1 MMSSVTLGAGRIAAA
16 PIPGPRSL
24 RPAVIWTTWIGV
36 LTLAA
41 NTLSLVGF
49 LLVFPSI
56 VAALLFWL
64 MPLSLAVAVADV
76 ALYVRERHAVSKSSA
91 PPRRWAVNLVLSLS
105 IVMFVLVVLCVVL
118 FHGAQLG
125 NLDPGGL

>member
-1 MMSSVTLGAGRIAAA
+1 VADDEFRDPWGGTHRSSTDTWSKKPATSGDLDDMDRCPHIGREH
-16 PIPGPRSL
+16 
-24 RPAVIWTTWIGV
+24 
-36 LTLAA
+36 
-41 NTLSLVGF
+41 
-49 LLVFPSI
+49 I
-56 VAALLFWL
+56 V
-64 MPLSLAVAVADV
+64 AVAVADV